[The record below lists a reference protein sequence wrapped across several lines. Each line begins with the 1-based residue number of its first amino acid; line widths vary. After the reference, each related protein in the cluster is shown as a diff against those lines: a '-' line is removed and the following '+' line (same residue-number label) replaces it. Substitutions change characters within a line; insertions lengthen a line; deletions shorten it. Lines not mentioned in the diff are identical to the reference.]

1 MLPGFAV
8 GIFRP
13 ARSRRC
19 GYTVLV
25 VGYLGA
31 VGVSDSRNCRNCHHR
46 CENGSYREKHK
57 YTLHTNSP
65 TFLVLVLSY
74 NSSCRSDSASSLW
87 DHLLSS
93 RSKTGHRIKRSLAA
107 GCTTGSFCPRCP
119 CLWGRVLSLYLALV
133 FSVHVKI
140 RAPEADA
147 SARRHSLSA
156 YSGSKGVC
164 PIRRLRLQPSGCVAE
179 RRYTLPRWTSAHE

>member
-1 MLPGFAV
+1 MLRGIAV
-8 GIFRP
+8 G
-13 ARSRRC
+13 
-19 GYTVLV
+19 G
-25 VGYLGA
+25 
-31 VGVSDSRNCRNCHHR
+31 SDGRNRRNCHRR

-74 NSSCRSDSASSLW
+74 KISYRSDSTSSLW

-93 RSKTGHRIKRSLAA
+93 RSKTSHRIKRSLAA
-107 GCTTGSFCPRCP
+107 GCTTGSLYPRCP

-133 FSVHVKI
+133 FSVHAMI

-147 SARRHSLSA
+147 SARWHILSA
-156 YSGSKGVC
+156 HSEAKDVSD
-164 PIRRLRLQPSGCVAE
+164 
-179 RRYTLPRWTSAHE
+179 